1 MVAEEV
7 AERVE
12 YYGEMVMLTD
22 KQSERATKE
31 MINNIMAECIKY
43 AQKDGIPLS
52 RVLRMVGDG
61 LIQLAD
67 KMR

>member
-1 MVAEEV
+1 MDETET

-12 YYGEMVMLTD
+12 YYGAMVMLTD
-22 KQSERATKE
+22 QQSERATKE

-52 RVLRMVGDG
+52 RVLRVVGNG

-67 KMR
+67 KM

>member
-1 MVAEEV
+1 
-7 AERVE
+7 
-12 YYGEMVMLTD
+12 MLTD
-22 KQSERATKE
+22 KQSEQATKE

-52 RVLRMVGDG
+52 RVLRMVGNG